1 MLEPRL
7 KLLKFGLRC
16 CRFVK
21 SSELLF
27 IEKKRIIFVASL
39 MIKFFSSKDLLPQP
53 KYKVLW
59 LDELN
64 HELKDELKDELIE
77 KEAEKTNVT
86 SR

>member
-1 MLEPRL
+1 M
-7 KLLKFGLRC
+7 
-16 CRFVK
+16 
-21 SSELLF
+21 
-27 IEKKRIIFVASL
+27 
-39 MIKFFSSKDLLPQP
+39 MMFFSSKDLLPQP

>member
-7 KLLKFGLRC
+7 KFLKFGLRG

-21 SSELLF
+21 SSELFF
-27 IEKKRIIFVASL
+27 IEKKDYFLASL
-39 MIKFFSSKDLLPQP
+39 IIVFFSSKDLLPQP

-64 HELKDELKDELIE
+64 HELKDEFIE
-77 KEAEKTNVT
+77 KEDEKTNVT